1 MWVHSTKKKG
11 KSLWI
16 YMTVDVEY
24 MQTVFEGL
32 HVERTIA
39 NVDDF
44 DNLAIICLVKT
55 FCWDLSQ
62 PGCVFFFFK
71 ASVTRYKH
79 TKMHKET
86 HVYNIYIYIKYKYK
100 YILYILFC
108 KSCFELQ
115 MYGCNAS
122 WVIEKVVWKYDL
134 YPQRN
139 DCRKWNKTSL
149 SMHCL
154 YCHETRQS
162 L

>member
-62 PGCVFFFFK
+62 PGCVFFFLK
-71 ASVTRYKH
+71 LLLPVTNTLKCIKKH
-79 TKMHKET
+79 M
-86 HVYNIYIYIKYKYK
+86 YIIYIYIYIKYKYK

-122 WVIEKVVWKYDL
+122 WVIEKVV
-134 YPQRN
+134 
-139 DCRKWNKTSL
+139 
-149 SMHCL
+149 
-154 YCHETRQS
+154 
-162 L
+162 